1 MPKQSP
7 PPQKKQ
13 SLTPPTGTRRDELA
27 AQTARDARD
36 RRIRRRVGL
45 VLAVTA
51 MAVGVFTGIWIA
63 TTGPARTAGTTAT
76 TPGSNV
82 SGADT
87 WTIGVGQADA
97 PVRVDVYQD
106 FMCPNCQRFG
116 LANGPALEQLID
128 AGTIRLEI
136 HPMSFLDRT
145 SQGARYSTRAANA
158 FVTVAQAEPDRVLAF
173 NRALYE
179 NQPAEGTTGLTD
191 AQLVTLAQDVGVNPA
206 VTDTFGQLSH
216 EQWVADGTQADF
228 ASGISGTPS
237 VLIDGESFTGDL
249 LDAGALQAAIETAAN
264 D

>member
-1 MPKQSP
+1 MPKQP
-7 PPQKKQ
+7 KTNPQKKP
-13 SLTPPTGTRRDELA
+13 STTPPTGSRRDELA
-27 AQTARDARD
+27 AQTARDTRD

-45 VLAVTA
+45 ILAATATAVL
-51 MAVGVFTGIWIA
+51 VFTGIWLA
-63 TTGPARTAGTTAT
+63 TTGPASPAATTAT
-76 TPGSNV
+76 
-82 SGADT
+82 SGPTASGKDT
-87 WTIGVGQADA
+87 WTIGVGQVDA

-106 FMCPNCQRFG
+106 FMCPYCQRFEQ
-116 LANGPALEQLID
+116 ANGPGLKQLVD

-158 FVTVAQAEPDRVLAF
+158 FVTVAQADPDRILAF
-173 NRALYE
+173 NRALYD

-191 AQLVTLAQDVGVNPA
+191 AQLATLAQDVGVAPS

-228 ASGISGTPS
+228 ASGVTGTPT
-237 VLIDGESFTGDL
+237 VLIDGKPFTGDL
-249 LDAGALQAAIETAAN
+249 LTADALRSAIETAAN